1 MYEVVMVWN
10 LKLGFSVFWRN
21 LSILIWDQ
29 VGIWS
34 RDFLEVRIWNPISRS
49 NLDLIQIP
57 TSRVEFLSCRNW
69 DSGFWRKLGFESRD
83 FWRKSGCRKSHS
95 NLFSSKIA
103 WLTGTPEQIL
113 SSLFMHHHK
122 EHWILHLSKTWIMS
136 LSASFILRKVDHY
149 SVFMRQTKKYI
160 KKCHCRTSLS
170 SSFINRSSWSEMIL
184 ILYGDISK
192 HKGLRPAGDWT
203 G

>member
-10 LKLGFSVFWRN
+10 LRDLKLGFSVFWRKSGFECLN
-21 LSILIWDQ
+21 LGS
-29 VGIWS
+29 S
-34 RDFLEVRIWNPISRS
+34 RDL
-49 NLDLIQIP
+49 
-57 TSRVEFLSCRNW
+57 
-69 DSGFWRKLGFESRD
+69 KLGFSGSRDLESYFRDQIWTSFKSRLPD
-83 FWRKSGCRKSHS
+83 FWRKSGCKKSHS

-170 SSFINRSSWSEMIL
+170 SSFINRSSWSEMRL

-192 HKGLRPAGDWT
+192 HKGLRPGGDWT